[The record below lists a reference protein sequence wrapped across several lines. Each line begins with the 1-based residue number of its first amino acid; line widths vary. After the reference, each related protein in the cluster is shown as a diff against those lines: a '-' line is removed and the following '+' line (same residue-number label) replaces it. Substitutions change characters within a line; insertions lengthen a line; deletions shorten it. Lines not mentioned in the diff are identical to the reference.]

1 MRVTEQQLLILLSLA
16 KEVLDGTLEASLDGV
31 GVREGLQK
39 LFDEIMIQQN
49 EIVDT
54 SNYLSPT
61 LDQYRRLA
69 FDLYEAL
76 EITADD
82 PEDFYD
88 SPMGKIA
95 GPLLYPEVTERR
107 QRARDQEDE

>member
-1 MRVTEQQLLILLSLA
+1 MRVSENQLLILLTA
-16 KEVLDGTLEASLDGV
+16 VKEALDGTLEASLAADGM
-31 GVREGLQK
+31 REQLQK

-61 LDQYRRLA
+61 LDHYRRLA
-69 FDLYEAL
+69 FDLFEAL
-76 EITADD
+76 EVTADD

-95 GPLLYPEVTERR
+95 CPLLYPEMTERR
-107 QRARDQEDE
+107 RAREEGE